1 MIIVEFLIML
11 AILIV
16 ILISTNI
23 IERNIKMMRQQ
34 NEQIIE
40 LLKEIKQ
47 MKERK

>member
-1 MIIVEFLIML
+1 MIIVEFLVML